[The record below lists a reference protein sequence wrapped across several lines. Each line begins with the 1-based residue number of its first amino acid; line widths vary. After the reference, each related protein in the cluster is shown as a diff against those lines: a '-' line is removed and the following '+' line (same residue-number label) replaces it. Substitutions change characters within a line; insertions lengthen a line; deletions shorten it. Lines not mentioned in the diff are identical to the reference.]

1 MVTSA
6 FYQLPSILLS
16 GFIFPIENMPEPV
29 QYVTYLIP
37 YRYFLNIIRG
47 IYLKG
52 VGLEFLWQDAAILA
66 GFGLVAL
73 LLSGFTFRRVLG
85 RGLG

>member
-1 MVTSA
+1 
-6 FYQLPSILLS
+6 
-16 GFIFPIENMPEPV
+16 MPEPV

>member
-1 MVTSA
+1 M
-6 FYQLPSILLS
+6 P
-16 GFIFPIENMPEPV
+16 PIV
-29 QYVTYLIP
+29 QYLTYLIP

-52 VGLEFLWQDAAILA
+52 VGLDLLWQDTAILA
-66 GFGLVAL
+66 AFGLGAL
-73 LLSGFTFRRVLG
+73 LLSGFTFRKVLR